1 MVSTVTTSTITTVTS
16 MAALGLTTALGVAAV
31 VALIIFLITKEL
43 ASATLSHHWQ
53 LIGRSFSVPIASML
67 MVFAVIV
74 WVNIAEILG

>member
-1 MVSTVTTSTITTVTS
+1 MVSTVTTSTIII

-67 MVFAVIV
+67 VVFAVIV
-74 WVNIAEILG
+74 WVKIVEILG